1 MTGPRETFP
10 AERRFCITASG
21 LRTWGQFLADV
32 ERARDAV
39 AAHDAIC
46 NMARSR
52 YAFCVHLAA
61 AMLNGQTTVLPPS
74 RAERAVERALG
85 GWSSPL
91 VVEEQPAPAALA
103 NPLSDRQARALSSRL
118 RDAPAEVHVFTS
130 GSTGEPVRHVKSWA
144 ILAGGA
150 GVTAE
155 IIAGFGLESGKA
167 AILGTTPHQHMYGLE
182 ATVFTGLAH
191 GFCLVDAPVFYPAD
205 LERLADRARS
215 LGIEDLVLVTSPTH
229 LRYLEEAVRR
239 HPGIR
244 CVISA
249 TAPLHRDLAVRA
261 EAGGERGVFEI
272 YGCTEVGSLARRRPS
287 EDELWT
293 LHHAFRLSRR
303 DEGWL
308 AEATYLPEGAIL
320 ADHLERFD
328 DGRFRLLGRRE
339 DMVTIAGKRQSL
351 GALNAALGQVAEIE
365 DGVVVRDTLDG
376 EDRLQVFVVPRT
388 RDRTGAERVGR
399 AVRAHLLASFDPVFV
414 PRQVRIVDA
423 LPRSETGKIPAAD
436 LARLAESHG
445 TTHDA
450 THDASGDPGREP
462 IGTRGSET
470 P

>member
-1 MTGPRETFP
+1 MTGSCEAFS
-10 AERRFCITASG
+10 AERRFCVTASG
-21 LRTWGQFLADV
+21 IRTWGQFLADV
-32 ERARDAV
+32 ERARV
-39 AAHDAIC
+39 TIAAHDAVC
-46 NMARSR
+46 NMARAR

-74 RAERAVERALG
+74 RAERAVARSLD

-91 VVEEQPAPAALA
+91 VVEEQSATAALA
-103 NPLSDRQARALSSRL
+103 NPLTDRQVRALSSRISN
-118 RDAPAEVHVFTS
+118 APAEVHVFTS

-155 IIAGFGLESGKA
+155 IIAGFGLESENT

-191 GFCLVDAPVFYPAD
+191 GFCLVDAPIFYPDD
-205 LERLADRARS
+205 LERFAGRARS
-215 LGIEDLVLVTSPTH
+215 LGIGNLVLVTSPTH

-239 HPGIR
+239 HPAIR

-249 TAPLHRDLAVRA
+249 TAPLHRDLAVRT
-261 EAGGERGVFEI
+261 ETGGERGVFEI
-272 YGCTEVGSLARRRPS
+272 YGCTEVGSLACRRPS

-293 LHHAFRLSRR
+293 LYHECRLSRR
-303 DEGWL
+303 ADGWL
-308 AEATYLPEGAIL
+308 AEASYLPEGAVL
-320 ADHLERFD
+320 ADELERLD
-328 DGRFRLLGRRE
+328 DGRFRLLGRRA

-351 GALNAALGQVAEIE
+351 GALNVALGEVAEIE
-365 DGVVVRDTLDG
+365 DGVVVRDTVDG
-376 EDRLQVFVVPRT
+376 EDRLQMLVVPRA
-388 RDRTGAERVGR
+388 RNRTGAEAAAR

-423 LPRSETGKIPAAD
+423 LPRSETGKISAAD
-436 LARLAESHG
+436 LARLAGSRG
-445 TTHDA
+445 
-450 THDASGDPGREP
+450 ASGDGGRDAAGAGGP
-462 IGTRGSET
+462 ET

>member
-1 MTGPRETFP
+1 MTVNVFP

-21 LRTWGQFLADV
+21 IRTWGQFLADV
-32 ERARDAV
+32 ERARGAIAEHDAV
-39 AAHDAIC
+39 C
-46 NMARSR
+46 NMAHSR

-61 AMLNGQTTVLPPS
+61 TMLNGQTTVLPPS
-74 RAERAVERALG
+74 RAERAVERALR

-91 VVEEQPAPAALA
+91 IVEAQSAPAALV
-103 NPLSDRQARALSSRL
+103 NPLTERQMRALSSRL
-118 RDAPAEVHVFTS
+118 SNASAEVHVFTS
-130 GSTGEPVRHVKSWA
+130 GSTGEPVRHVKTWA

-150 GVTAE
+150 GLTAE
-155 IIAGFGLESGKA
+155 IIAGFGLKSGSA
-167 AILGTTPHQHMYGLE
+167 AIVGTTPHQHMYGLE

-191 GFCLVDAPVFYPAD
+191 GFCLIDATVFYPAD

-229 LRYLEEAVRR
+229 LRYLEEAVHR
-239 HPGIR
+239 HPSIR

-249 TAPLHRDLAVRA
+249 TAPLHRDLAVRT

-287 EDELWT
+287 EDEFWT
-293 LHHAFRLSRR
+293 LYHAFRLSRR
-303 DEGWL
+303 GEGWL

-320 ADHLERFD
+320 ADHLERFEN
-328 DGRFRLLGRRE
+328 GRFRLLGRRE

-351 GALNAALGQVAEIE
+351 GALNAALGEIAEIK
-365 DGVVVRDTLDG
+365 DGVVVRHTVNG
-376 EDRLQVFVVPRT
+376 EDRLQVFVVPRA

-399 AVRAHLLASFDPVFV
+399 AVRAHLLASFDSVFV

-423 LPRSETGKIPAAD
+423 LPRSETGKISAAD
-436 LARLAESHG
+436 LARLAYSYG
-445 TTHDA
+445 A
-450 THDASGDPGREP
+450 THGAPSDGGREP
-462 IGTRGSET
+462 VRTRGSET